1 MREMSDIEGFNAV
14 LYARVSTTNHDQTT
28 ETQVRE
34 MKKWCEAK
42 GVNILAV
49 YEEQITGTKLER
61 PQFMMMIGRIMM
73 GGVQILLAYDQSRL
87 TRDEKLE
94 TIQNM
99 ISSTGCQIRFVTND
113 GDPEDVGVKVTN
125 AVKQIFD
132 KEEIRVLRAKTKMGM
147 ETRKLQGMHVARP
160 AVFMFAEDVDSAP
173 KGRCILQ
180 ADENHK
186 TVTKVLP
193 ENTIYEYARQ
203 GLSYYYIA
211 TKLLG
216 ISPNVLYY
224 EMRTKEMDPR
234 GRGTKDR
241 YTEFMRLYEDAKN
254 GHKGVNS

>member
-1 MREMSDIEGFNAV
+1 MSDLEGFNAV
-14 LYARVSTTNHDQTT
+14 LYARVSTTHHDQTT

-34 MKKWCEAK
+34 MKKWCESK

-49 YEEQITGTKLER
+49 YEEKITGTKLER
-61 PQFMMMIGRIMM
+61 PQFMTMIGRIMM

-94 TIQNM
+94 DIKNM
-99 ISSTGCQIRFVTND
+99 IKTTGCQVRFVTND
-113 GDPEDVGVKVTN
+113 GDPDDLGVKVTN

-147 ETRKLQGMHVARP
+147 ETRRLQGKHIARP
-160 AVFMFAEDVDSAP
+160 AVFMFAEDVESAP
-173 KGRCILQ
+173 EGRCILQ
-180 ADENHK
+180 ADERHK

-193 ENTIYEYARQ
+193 EATIYDYARQ
-203 GLSYYYIA
+203 GLSWYYIS

-241 YTEFMRLYEDAKN
+241 YTEFMRLYNEAK
-254 GHKGVNS
+254 GTHKGVTS